1 MAKRDYNFKYVEDV
15 QDNGVVWVRPHS
27 DEGKRE
33 DVDRMGLIYLSEFS
47 KFTKDDTRK
56 LFDHETYFDYLRD
69 GSDNL
74 VVFPGQF
81 DDLDGYFGRNVDFAR
96 ALRREYKK
104 VAAGADREISWL
116 KDEGMITQEQAEEG
130 KDFIGGMKS
139 DILEVDEVIEIRKS
153 GIVNWVDMP
162 KGSIRQFAMRKQ
174 KMYLVRMS
182 FGVTVSCW
190 IGLTEFLEWYNEW
203 MEMIHSGLS
212 EDKQK
217 EHVKWR
223 EREWSRTKQKT
234 VRV

>member
-1 MAKRDYNFKYVEDV
+1 MAKRYVEDV
-15 QDNGVVWVRPHS
+15 QDNGVIWVRPLGS
-27 DEGKRE
+27 EGKKE
-33 DVDRMGLIYLSEFS
+33 AVEGMGLIYISEFS
-47 KFTKDDTRK
+47 KFNKDDMRN
-56 LFDHETYFDYLRD
+56 LFDHETYFDYMRD
-69 GSDNL
+69 WSDNL

-96 ALRREYKK
+96 ALRREYKRLM
-104 VAAGADREISWL
+104 AGADREISWL

-130 KDFIGGMKS
+130 NDFIGGLKS
-139 DILEVDEVIEIRKS
+139 DIHEVDEIIEIRKS
-153 GIVNWVDMP
+153 GIIDWVDMP
-162 KGSIRQFAMRKQ
+162 KGNIRQVAERKR

-182 FGVTVSCW
+182 FGVTISCW
-190 IGLTEFLEWYNEW
+190 IGVGAFLEWYNEW

-234 VRV
+234 IRA